1 MKLKIA
7 PAAQKIAYFL
17 AAVYFTSYCMR
28 VNLAVMLVKICS
40 EMKVEKSE
48 LAIVITGLTIA
59 YGIGQVVSGFLGDRL
74 KPYHIIPAGLALAV
88 LCNVGIFFSSTVPAM
103 TVIWSVNGFAHALLW
118 PPIVRLM
125 STHLSAQDYSFAAVR
140 VNQGSSIAT
149 ISLYLVCPLLLGF
162 MEWRTIMLICAAWGA
177 IMVALWFVLYPRV
190 FGNPIAPEQ
199 KTEVPIPT
207 PEQKKIPVPLY
218 IFGAIALIMPGIMLQ
233 GMLRDGVTNWMPS
246 FLLETFG
253 LSEENS
259 IVSTVILAIFTMI
272 SYSAFSVLQKR
283 FFRNEVTCA
292 ATIFAGSAIVCAIL
306 FVVNLFAPAAALI
319 PSLILMALTV
329 AAMHGINLML
339 ISIVPRRFVVF
350 GKVSTY
356 SGILNASTYIGA
368 ALSTYGFAALAETF
382 DWNFTILS
390 WVAISFIGAVVCFFG
405 ARIWQRHLDEHQF

>member
-1 MKLKIA
+1 MKSKIA

-74 KPYHIIPAGLALAV
+74 KPYHIIPAGLTLAV

-125 STHLSAQDYSFAAVR
+125 STHLSAQDYSFTAVR

-149 ISLYLVCPLLLGF
+149 ISLYLFCPLLLGF

-190 FGNPIAPEQ
+190 FGNPIVPEP
-199 KTEVPIPT
+199 KTEAPIPT
-207 PEQKKIPVPLY
+207 SEQKKIPVPLY

-356 SGILNASTYIGA
+356 SGILNASTYVGA

-405 ARIWQRHLDEHQF
+405 ARIWQKHLDEHQF

>member
-1 MKLKIA
+1 MKSNIT
-7 PAAQKIAYFL
+7 PAVKKIAYFL

-40 EMKVEKSE
+40 ELRVEKTE
-48 LAIVITGLTIA
+48 LAIVITGLTVA
-59 YGIGQVVSGFLGDRL
+59 YGIGQVISGFLGDRL
-74 KPYHIIPAGLALAV
+74 KPYYIIPAGLALAV
-88 LCNVGIFFSSTVPAM
+88 LCNVGIFFSSSIPAM
-103 TVIWSVNGFAHALLW
+103 TVIWSINGFVHALLW

-125 STHLSAQDYSFAAVR
+125 STHLSAEDYSFAAVR

-149 ISLYLVCPLLLGF
+149 VSLYLFCPLLLGF
-162 MEWRTIMLICAAWGA
+162 MEWRTIMLLCAAWGA
-177 IMVALWFVLYPRV
+177 VMVALWFLLYPRV
-190 FGNPIAPEQ
+190 FTKEIDTAQKADAPAPFEG
-199 KTEVPIPT
+199 
-207 PEQKKIPVPLY
+207 QKKTPVPLY
-218 IFGAIALIMPGIMLQ
+218 IFGAIALIMPGIMMQ

-272 SYSAFSVLQKR
+272 SYSAFRALQKK
-283 FFRNEVTCA
+283 FFKNEVTCA
-292 ATIFAGSAIVCAIL
+292 ASIFGGSAVICAIL
-306 FVVNLFAPAAALI
+306 FVVNFFAPKAALV

-356 SGILNASTYIGA
+356 SGILNASTYVGA
-368 ALSTYGFAALAETF
+368 ALSTYGFAALAEAY
-382 DWNFTILS
+382 DWNFTILT
-390 WVAISFIGAVVCFFG
+390 WVIISLVGATVCFFG